1 MISCLPVAP
10 GRNQLVVAIHQEV
23 IPMTG
28 SKNISPRR
36 VLTYIAMLAGAMLTT
51 MLLPAYGQQEVA
63 PDWYDPYAVTT
74 PSPAPSVAVAP
85 HAQPAIHA
93 VQPVVA
99 FHRHDVAV
107 KSVSSTERAGKLRG
121 KQSATEPKVADIDV
135 LSDRNEQLATI
146 AR

>member
-1 MISCLPVAP
+1 
-10 GRNQLVVAIHQEV
+10 
-23 IPMTG
+23 MTG

-36 VLTYIAMLAGAMLTT
+36 VLTYVAMLAGAMLTT

-74 PSPAPSVAVAP
+74 PSTAQSVAVAQS
-85 HAQPAIHA
+85 AQPAIHA

-99 FHRHDVAV
+99 FQRREATV
-107 KSVSSTERAGKLRG
+107 KSASLTERAGKSHG

-135 LSDRNEQLATI
+135 RRDRNDQVAVI
-146 AR
+146 VR